1 MFERYTERARR
12 VLFFARYE
20 ASQLGSISIETEHLL
35 LGLIREGKGLTS
47 RIFARSHLSLESI
60 RKEIE
65 GRTVFREKV
74 STSVE
79 IPFSAETK
87 RVLQFAAEEADRLLH
102 NYIGTEHLLL
112 GILRE
117 ERSVAATILMEKGMR
132 LNTVREDIV
141 ALLNEKTTL
150 TRVKETPLLAEFS
163 RDLTEAAM
171 KNQLDPLVGRH
182 IEIERVQQV
191 LCRRTKNNA
200 VLIGEPGVGKTAIVE
215 GLAQKIVYGDVPH
228 FLADKR
234 LLALDISL
242 IVAGT
247 KYRGQ
252 FEERLKAIMKEL
264 TENPNIIVF
273 IDELHTLVGAGSAEG
288 SLDAAN
294 ILKPAL
300 SRGEIRCIGATT
312 PSEYRK
318 YIEKDRSLE
327 RRFQAIKVDPPN
339 ERETIEVLMG
349 VKDRYE
355 TFHHVEYTTE
365 AIEAAVYQSSRYIT
379 DRFLPDKAI
388 DLVDEAGA
396 RAKLREAGYSEEFG
410 EINRSIRVAVEQME
424 TAVSEKNF
432 EKAQFYREQEVQAR
446 ENLQFVR
453 EKFDV
458 KSSTRRVV
466 VGKGEIDEVVSKWT
480 GVPLTSINQDEGDKL
495 LHMEDALHNRVISQD
510 AAISAL
516 SRAIRRSRA
525 GLKSP
530 NRPVG
535 SFIFLGPTGVGKT
548 ELARAIANFLFGS
561 DHALIRF
568 DMSEYMEKHSVSKLI
583 GSPPGYV
590 GHEEGGQ
597 LTEKVKRNPY
607 SVVLLDEVE
616 KAHPDLFNILL
627 QVFEDGH
634 LTDGLGNRVNFKNTI
649 IIMTSNIGARF
660 IQKKASLGFQSADSG
675 VISPQRQRHG
685 ARRGEEDV
693 QPGVHQP
700 HRRDHRLRGALGR
713 RPPDHHQAAREA
725 GERQPGRP
733 PAPPRARAGS
743 HRLDHRADVQ
753 GSLVRRPSA
762 APRDPALYRGSA
774 VRGAHPRAPQGG
786 RHPGVPR
793 CGEPGVPSGRRD
805 RERPPA
811 GLTRLRMGGPCHG
824 YGAAS
829 ARPLGSLARLRSSKL
844 MAWPLPGP
852 SVRAAAGR
860 SQPPIMRV
868 FALLLVA
875 LAAAGEVRAQTPPA
889 GTPVRPGPVRR
900 RRAIF
905 PRRSAARPS
914 RRPAGC
920 PRPAPARSSTRSCS
934 ASRSRA
940 EAP

>member
-20 ASQLGSISIETEHLL
+20 ATQLGSTSIETEHLL

-87 RVLQFAAEEADRLLH
+87 RVLTFAAEEADRLLH
-102 NYIGTEHLLL
+102 TYIGTEHLLL

-117 ERSVAATILMEKGMR
+117 ERSVAASILYEKGMR
-132 LNTVREDIV
+132 LASVRDDIV
-141 ALLNEKTTL
+141 QLLNEKTAP
-150 TRVKETPLLAEFS
+150 TRPKETPLLAEFS

-171 KNQLDPLVGRH
+171 KNQLDPLVGR
-182 IEIERVQQV
+182 ETELERVQQV

-234 LLALDISL
+234 VLALDISL

-312 PSEYRK
+312 PGEYRK

-327 RRFQAIKVDPPN
+327 RRFQAVKVDPPS
-339 ERETIEVLMG
+339 EKDTVQVLMG

-355 TFHHVEYTTE
+355 SFHHVEYTSE

-388 DLVDEAGA
+388 DLIDEAGA
-396 RAKLREAGYSEEFG
+396 RAKLREAETSAEMG
-410 EINRSIRVAVEQME
+410 EINRSIRVAVNELDV
-424 TAVSEKNF
+424 AVTERNL
-432 EKAQFYREQEVQAR
+432 EKAWLYREQEVQAR
-446 ENLQFVR
+446 ENLQVVR
-453 EKFDV
+453 EKLDL
-458 KSSTRRVV
+458 KAGSRRVA
-466 VGKGEIDEVVSKWT
+466 VGKQEIDEVVSKWT
-480 GVPLTSINQDEGDKL
+480 GVPLTSINEDESHKL
-495 LHMEDALHNRVISQD
+495 LRMEDELHRRVVSQSK
-510 AAISAL
+510 AISAL

-525 GLKSP
+525 GLKNP

-548 ELARAIANFLFGS
+548 ELARALASFLFGS

-568 DMSEYMEKHSVSKLI
+568 DMSEYMEKHAVSKLI

-607 SVVLLDEVE
+607 SVVLLDEIE

-634 LTDGLGNRVNFKNTI
+634 LTDGLGNRVNFKNAI
-649 IIMTSNIGARF
+649 VIMTSNIGARF
-660 IQKKASLGFQSADSG
+660 IQKKASMGFQTADPREVQKSVTDLVLGEVKRTFNPEFINRVDEIIVFEPLSDDDLRQITRLLVGSLNEHMTDRQIRIEVLPEAVDWIIEVTCRDRSYGARPLRRAIQRYIEDPLSEELIRGELRSG
-675 VISPQRQRHG
+675 VIEIYLEHG
-685 ARRGEEDV
+685 TLAWRAVG
-693 QPGVHQP
+693 QPE
-700 HRRDHRLRGALGR
+700 AGR
-713 RPPDHHQAAREA
+713 R
-725 GERQPGRP
+725 
-733 PAPPRARAGS
+733 
-743 HRLDHRADVQ
+743 
-753 GSLVRRPSA
+753 
-762 APRDPALYRGSA
+762 
-774 VRGAHPRAPQGG
+774 
-786 RHPGVPR
+786 
-793 CGEPGVPSGRRD
+793 
-805 RERPPA
+805 
-811 GLTRLRMGGPCHG
+811 
-824 YGAAS
+824 
-829 ARPLGSLARLRSSKL
+829 
-844 MAWPLPGP
+844 
-852 SVRAAAGR
+852 
-860 SQPPIMRV
+860 
-868 FALLLVA
+868 
-875 LAAAGEVRAQTPPA
+875 LAATV
-889 GTPVRPGPVRR
+889 
-900 RRAIF
+900 
-905 PRRSAARPS
+905 
-914 RRPAGC
+914 
-920 PRPAPARSSTRSCS
+920 
-934 ASRSRA
+934 
-940 EAP
+940 